1 MAQIINMPRL
11 SDTMEEGV
19 VAKWLI
25 NIGDQ
30 VKEGDILAEIETDKA
45 TMEFES
51 FYEGTL
57 LHIGIKEGETAAVDT
72 LLAIVG
78 EKDEDISSLLVV
90 EKPNNGQLDLVDQIE
105 QTESLDIINTE
116 VNTNL
121 NYKVVTMPRLSDTM
135 EEGTVSSWLV
145 NIGDQVKEGDI
156 LAEIETDKATMEFE
170 SFQEGTLL
178 YIGIKEGETALVDSL
193 LAIIGDEGANF
204 QSEIKKYEAGELGVS
219 VNSSEKEILTE
230 NKIEVTKPVVD
241 EGKSK
246 IDSDRIL
253 VSDRKSVV

>member
-30 VKEGDILAEIETDKA
+30 IQEGDILAEIETDKA

-51 FYEGTL
+51 FHEGTL
-57 LHIGIKEGETAAVDT
+57 LHIGVNEGETAAVDT
-72 LLAIVG
+72 LLAIIG
-78 EKDEDISSLLVV
+78 EKDEDISSLLIV
-90 EKPNNGQLDLVDQIE
+90 EKPTNGQLDLVDQIE
-105 QTESLDIINTE
+105 QTESLDKNLELNEGNTD
-116 VNTNL
+116 L

-145 NIGDQVKEGDI
+145 NIGDKVEEGDI

-178 YIGIKEGETALVDSL
+178 YIGVKQGETAVVDSL
-193 LAIIGDEGANF
+193 LAIIGDEGVDF
-204 QSEIKKYEAGELGVS
+204 QSEIKKYEFSELDD
-219 VNSSEKEILTE
+219 SE
-230 NKIEVTKPVVD
+230 NN
-241 EGKSK
+241 
-246 IDSDRIL
+246 IDI
-253 VSDRKSVV
+253 

>member
-25 NIGDQ
+25 NLGDQ

-57 LHIGIKEGETAAVDT
+57 LHIGIKEGETAVVDT
-72 LLAIVG
+72 LLAIIG
-78 EKDEDISSLLVV
+78 EKDEDISSLVLT

-105 QTESLDIINTE
+105 QTENLEEIPEIINE
-116 VNTNL
+116 NVNL

-145 NIGDQVKEGDI
+145 SIGDKIKEGDI

-170 SFQEGTLL
+170 SFQEGVLL
-178 YIGIKEGETALVDSL
+178 HIGVQENETASVDSI
-193 LAIIGDEGANF
+193 LAILGEKGEDINSILNQMIGYIV
-204 QSEIKKYEAGELGVS
+204 IKKTMM
-219 VNSSEKEILTE
+219 KE
-230 NKIEVTKPVVD
+230 
-241 EGKSK
+241 
-246 IDSDRIL
+246 
-253 VSDRKSVV
+253 